1 MLSGIFNL
9 GGGETSNSTKE
20 KKSKKKEEEE
30 VSKVKDVKNLLVVD
44 NDKDTK

>member
-9 GGGETSNSTKE
+9 GGGETSNSTNE
-20 KKSKKKEEEE
+20 KKSKKEEEE